1 MNRRLPPFG
10 RGLAAMVEAGQRPQL
25 FGGAIV
31 AALDW
36 NIAEAWPR
44 FVLPPADE
52 PDSFRLDFCQG
63 LDVLILF
70 RPGHDA
76 AHVNRARDALRAASS
91 EIRKVNVVRKG
102 QSPRRLR
109 SNSLERLSV

>member
-1 MNRRLPPFG
+1 
-10 RGLAAMVEAGQRPQL
+10 MVAAGQRPQL

-36 NIAEAWPR
+36 DIGKAWPR
-44 FVLPPADE
+44 FVLPPSDE
-52 PDSFRLDFCQG
+52 PHAFRLDFCRG

-76 AHVNRARDALRAASS
+76 AHVNRAREA
-91 EIRKVNVVRKG
+91 IREAGAGIVVTVELAQEAG
-102 QSPRRLR
+102 
-109 SNSLERLSV
+109 V